1 MGLVLKDAHQKSE
14 YLISAKIKSIFSIL
28 KELLR
33 KRRFFVVEFSNI
45 RRLAGYVR
53 FAHIRTLQFGLII
66 EALK

>member
-33 KRRFFVVEFSNI
+33 NRRFFVVEFSNI
-45 RRLAGYVR
+45 RRFDGVGESNLVK
-53 FAHIRTLQFGLII
+53 
-66 EALK
+66 LKDADSLTSE

>member
-28 KELLR
+28 KELFR

-45 RRLAGYVR
+45 RRLADTPAPARSDLVG
-53 FAHIRTLQFGLII
+53 
-66 EALK
+66 